1 MTELINLTPHP
12 ITIQPSDAQPI
23 TIPVSGRIA
32 RLDSTQTTDDGIAG
46 VPVVTT
52 RFGQVIGLPDPEEG
66 KVYIVSSLVAQH
78 VRRPDVVAPD
88 TGPTAIR
95 QDGQIVAVT
104 RLQRFV

>member
-1 MTELINLTPHP
+1 MQIINLTPHP
-12 ITIQPSDAQPI
+12 ITIQPSGAPAV

-32 RLDSTQTTDDGIAG
+32 RLDSAQEIDAGVAG

-52 RFGQVIGLPDPEEG
+52 RFGRVIGLPEPEEG
-66 KVYIVSSLVAQH
+66 KVYIVSSIVAQH
-78 VRRPDVVAPD
+78 VRRPDVLAPD

>member
-12 ITIQPSDAQPI
+12 ITIQPTGAPPV

-32 RLDSTQTTDDGIAG
+32 RLDSSQETDASVVG

-52 RFGQVIGLPDPEEG
+52 RFGRVIGLPDPEPG
-66 KVYIVSSLVAQH
+66 KLYIVSSLVAQH
-78 VRRPDVVAPD
+78 VRRSDVLAPD

-95 QDGQIVAVT
+95 EGGQIVAVT

>member
-1 MTELINLTPHP
+1 MELVNLTPHP
-12 ITIQPSDAQPI
+12 ITIQPTGAAPI

-32 RLDSTQTTDDGIAG
+32 RLDSSQETDASVVG

-52 RFGQVIGLPDPEEG
+52 RFGRVIGLPEPEPG
-66 KVYIVSSLVAQH
+66 KLYIVSSLVAQH

-95 QDGQIVAVT
+95 EGGQIVAVT
-104 RLQRFV
+104 RLQRFA

>member
-12 ITIQPSDAQPI
+12 ITIQPSGAQPI
-23 TIPVSGRIA
+23 TLPVSGRIA
-32 RLDSTQTTDDGIAG
+32 RLDSAQEIDTGFAG

-52 RFGQVIGLPDPEEG
+52 RFGQVIGLPGPEEG

>member
-12 ITIQPSDAQPI
+12 ITIQPTGAQPI

-32 RLDSTQTTDDGIAG
+32 RLDSSQETDASVVG

-52 RFGQVIGLPDPEEG
+52 RFGRVIGLPNPEPG

-78 VRRPDVVAPD
+78 VRRPDVLAPD

-104 RLQRFV
+104 RLQRFA

>member
-1 MTELINLTPHP
+1 MQLINLTPHP
-12 ITIQPSDAQPI
+12 ITIQPSGAQPI

-32 RLDSTQTTDDGIAG
+32 RLDSSQETDASVVG

-52 RFGQVIGLPDPEEG
+52 RFGRVIGLPEPSPN

-78 VRRPDVVAPD
+78 VRRPDVLAPD

>member
-1 MTELINLTPHP
+1 MTEIINLTPHP
-12 ITIQPSDAQPI
+12 ITIQPSGGQPT

-32 RLDSTQTTDDGIAG
+32 RLDSSQTTDDAIAG

-52 RFGQVIGLPDPEEG
+52 RFGHVIGLPAPEPN

-78 VRRPDVVAPD
+78 VRRPDVLAPD

-104 RLQRFV
+104 RLQRFM

>member
-52 RFGQVIGLPDPEEG
+52 GSGR
-66 KVYIVSSLVAQH
+66 
-78 VRRPDVVAPD
+78 
-88 TGPTAIR
+88 
-95 QDGQIVAVT
+95 
-104 RLQRFV
+104 